1 MKSQSVKFLFALI
14 VVGSIAGM
22 IWSQELAEKFAQD
35 HVIGTLD
42 VVATFSGPM
51 PTGVTVADDGRIFV
65 NFPKWGDNV
74 EYTVGEV
81 KDGKTLPYPNAEI
94 NRYADGDNPADKLVS
109 VQSVV
114 VDATGHRLW
123 ILDTGSLAFGP
134 VKPGGG
140 KLIAVDLNTNQVT
153 KKIVF
158 PPDVALVTTYL
169 NDVRFDLRRG
179 AEGMAFI
186 TDSSTPG
193 PNALIVV
200 DLATG
205 KSWRRLN
212 NHASTGPD
220 PAFVPVVEGE
230 ILQMR
235 LPGQAPAKFAV
246 GSDGIAISPDGKTL
260 FYCPL
265 TSRHL
270 YSVSIDAL
278 ADRNQTEAEVA
289 ATVKDLGEKGGA
301 GDGLESDAEGRVYL
315 SDYEHDAVR
324 RRTESGEIETLIHDP
339 RVLWPDTLSLAA
351 DGYLYFTANQIERSP
366 VFHNGQDLRRKPYV
380 LFRFKAGGK
389 RIGHSATV
397 TSRSSMA
404 NPRIA
409 ND

>member
-1 MKSQSVKFLFALI
+1 MKFAAALSFLGLLTTM
-14 VVGSIAGM
+14 G
-22 IWSQELAEKFAQD
+22 WPQELATERVTGA
-35 HVIGTLD
+35 LD
-42 VVATFSGPM
+42 VVATFDGPM
-51 PTGVTVADDGRIFV
+51 PTGVTVANNGRIFV
-65 NFPKWGDNV
+65 NFPKWGDRV
-74 EYTVGEV
+74 EYTVAEV
-81 KDGKTLPYPNAEI
+81 DGKTGRTVPYPNAEI
-94 NRYADGDNPADKLVS
+94 NRYAEGDNPADKLVS

-114 VDATGHRLW
+114 VDPTGNRLW

-169 NDVRFDLRRG
+169 NDVRFDLHRG

-212 NHASTGPD
+212 NHASTRPD
-220 PAFVPVVEGE
+220 PDFLPVVEGE

-246 GSDGIAISPDGKTL
+246 GSDGIAISGDGKTL
-260 FYCPL
+260 FYCAL

-270 YSVSIDAL
+270 YSVSVDAL
-278 ADRNQTEAEVA
+278 ADASKTDAEVA
-289 ATVKDLGEKGGA
+289 ATVKDLGDKGGG

-324 RRTESGEIETLIHDP
+324 RRMASGEMKTLVHDP

-351 DGYLYFTANQIERSP
+351 NGYLYFTANQIERSP
-366 VFHNGQDLRRKPYV
+366 TFNNGRDLRKKPYV
-380 LFRFKAGGK
+380 LFRVKVDGK
-389 RIGHSATV
+389 RIQQ
-397 TSRSSMA
+397 
-404 NPRIA
+404 
-409 ND
+409 

>member
-1 MKSQSVKFLFALI
+1 MKAQTLKCFSTLI
-14 VVGSIAGM
+14 VFGCLAGM
-22 IWSQELAEKFAQD
+22 TWVQAHAQELARD
-35 HVIGTLD
+35 HTIGTLD
-42 VVATFSGPM
+42 VVATFQGPM
-51 PTGVTVADDGRIFV
+51 PTGVSVANNGRIFV

-74 EYTVGEV
+74 EYTVAEV

-94 NRYADGDNPADKLVS
+94 NRYADDDNPADKLVS

-114 VDATGHRLW
+114 VDPTGDRLW

-153 KKIVF
+153 KKIIF
-158 PPDVALVTTYL
+158 PPDIALVTTYL

-212 NHASTGPD
+212 NHPSTRPD

-235 LPGQAPAKFAV
+235 LPGQPPSKFAV
-246 GSDGIAISPDGKTL
+246 GADGIAISPDGKTL
-260 FYCPL
+260 YYCPL
-265 TSRHL
+265 SSRHL
-270 YSVSIDAL
+270 YSVSVDAL
-278 ADRNQTEAEVA
+278 ADRSKTEAEVA

-324 RRTESGEIETLIHDP
+324 RRTAYGEIETLIHDP

-351 DGYLYFTANQIERSP
+351 NGYLYFTANQIERSLG
-366 VFHNGQDLRRKPYV
+366 FHNGQDLRVKPYL
-380 LFRFKAGGK
+380 LFRFRVDAK
-389 RIGHSATV
+389 RIG
-397 TSRSSMA
+397 R
-404 NPRIA
+404 
-409 ND
+409 